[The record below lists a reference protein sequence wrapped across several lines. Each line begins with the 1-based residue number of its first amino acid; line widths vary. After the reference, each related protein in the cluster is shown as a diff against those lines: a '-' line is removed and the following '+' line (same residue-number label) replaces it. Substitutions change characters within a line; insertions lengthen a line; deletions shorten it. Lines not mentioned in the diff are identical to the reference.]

1 MIICHDN
8 IALGFSK
15 EIFETVMRRK
25 GKKRLLV
32 LRWFCVDLM
41 IFLEE
46 VMATHSSILAWRI
59 LWTEEPGRL
68 QSIASQRAGQDRSNL
83 AGTVTLLKKLCDI

>member
-41 IFLEE
+41 ILLEE

-68 QSIASQRAGQDRSNL
+68 QSIASQRVGQNRSDL
-83 AGTVTLLKKLCDI
+83 AGTMTLLKKLCDI